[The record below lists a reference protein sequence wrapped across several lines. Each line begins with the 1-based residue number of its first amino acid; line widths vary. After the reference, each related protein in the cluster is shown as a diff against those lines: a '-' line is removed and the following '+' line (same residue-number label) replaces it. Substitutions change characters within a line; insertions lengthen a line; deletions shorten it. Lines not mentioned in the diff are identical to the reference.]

1 MIILKSHQQNT
12 AQKSEKFTNNTNAM
26 ATDDHWNKVIDTC
39 NMDDETSIFS
49 EITPKSRQSRI
60 SPVVYHNTQTDTQT
74 DGRTRDDADDDDD
87 DDDDIPSI
95 AHSKTNKA
103 HSANKA
109 NKKDLFDS
117 SDEDSVNNN
126 NKHVKTK
133 IGTTEKKRKRLEK
146 NNEKNILVV
155 ENKQSRAMESSS
167 NSNSRAMDISNK
179 CIIPGCHFLSRL
191 GGGLCGTHGGRKT
204 PICSMD
210 GCTKVARAKQLR
222 CWEHRILNFNVDSNS
237 NNGTDSNSKD
247 DAKVKKQIKK
257 DCKFHGCDKKSR
269 GKHGFCQRHQR
280 EYNNQNPS
288 SPHISSVLPLT
299 KVNKQIQDA
308 QKKHDAAER
317 KLKGLAD
324 KLMKLKRRK
333 AMLKTI
339 MSAVPTYE
347 MGEKKKIVIPTLK
360 EGENDIHQAAQSSS
374 VVPTYNTGEIRTT
387 QLRYKCNE
395 KNANNFDDEI
405 GILGAR
411 EVLKPNEDI
420 LTTEDELQQTKNAL
434 DPGKTD
440 IVSALMLITMA

>member
-1 MIILKSHQQNT
+1 
-12 AQKSEKFTNNTNAM
+12 
-26 ATDDHWNKVIDTC
+26 
-39 NMDDETSIFS
+39 
-49 EITPKSRQSRI
+49 
-60 SPVVYHNTQTDTQT
+60 
-74 DGRTRDDADDDDD
+74 
-87 DDDDIPSI
+87 
-95 AHSKTNKA
+95 
-103 HSANKA
+103 
-109 NKKDLFDS
+109 
-117 SDEDSVNNN
+117 
-126 NKHVKTK
+126 
-133 IGTTEKKRKRLEK
+133 
-146 NNEKNILVV
+146 VV

-167 NSNSRAMDISNK
+167 NRNSCAMDISNM
-179 CIIPGCHFLSRL
+179 CIISGCQNLSRI
-191 GGGLCGTHGGRKT
+191 GGFCGHHGGRKT
-204 PICSMD
+204 TICSMD

-237 NNGTDSNSKD
+237 NNGTNSNSKD

-257 DCKFHGCDKKSR
+257 DCKFHGCNKTSR

-288 SPHISSVLPLT
+288 SPHISSVSLLT

-308 QKKHDAAER
+308 QNKHDAAER

-333 AMLKTI
+333 AMLKTF
-339 MSAVPTYE
+339 MSAVPTHE
-347 MGEKKKIVIPTLK
+347 MGEKNKIVIPTLK

-395 KNANNFDDEI
+395 KNAKNFDDEI